1 MLLPSVVR
9 EAGNAHEHIAPIGLG
24 QNRNLDKAV
33 GIAIGERQ
41 HGGLNALAPAGI
53 AASIDEGEVDGLEKI
68 DCLRHPARIV
78 CDDVPLDART
88 QRTTCHAVIL
98 AERGREIPRTSRC
111 GPQRPPP
118 RRR

>member
-9 EAGNAHEHIAPIGLG
+9 EPGNAHEHIAPIGLG
-24 QNRNLDKAV
+24 QNRHLDKAV
-33 GIAIGERQ
+33 RIAIGERQ
-41 HGGLNALAPAGI
+41 HCGLNALAPAGI
-53 AASIDEGEVDGLEKI
+53 AASIDEGKVDGLEKV

-78 CDDVPLDART
+78 CDDVSLKTRT
-88 QRTTCHAVIL
+88 QRVNRHAVIL
-98 AERGREIPRTSRC
+98 VERGREIPRTSRC